1 MFLVFCSVPLVV
13 RHFPILNIFSKIA
26 VMASIVN
33 PPRIDTLNP
42 QPIRVIVHT
51 EHKREFTLPA
61 VFPFMTL
68 YNLRQRLA
76 IQNEDKREWLHVFLA
91 QEVAKGE
98 YKPLEF
104 TWPFGKS
111 LHDPL
116 HADTVGKPDAR
127 IYKDGARQPISPIF
141 LSGITI
147 EAATEAKEGVR
158 TIHVWTL
165 KGIAEAAGYD
175 ESTSVRDDVYE
186 GFFQLYFPTLKSK
199 DEITYAF
206 KTSALNEKE
215 KEAFEVAK
223 QYCNY
228 VDTRLMKLEHNLGKT
243 GPVNLRELRYLRYV
257 LPKKA
262 AFTTGQLELKF
273 YETEPS
279 DTLPFLRFFTAHD
292 RTPPLVKLATTVNG
306 ASRISDKRLLDS
318 LMTEQPATTM
328 GSILL
333 MKSPIHSPRAPL
345 GTAWTLRMYEDG
357 SADLYIGAPRKDAP
371 LSTDVVIEA
380 VRALPAFLSGTPWSG
395 APDLTLAELTA
406 VYEFTSEIEGGKPSK
421 KELKERLDSFLPVF
435 MEEKGIAGDSA
446 NMQLR
451 FKAVS
456 NFVKDTDPIIRYV
469 TTLFLRDSS
478 QSLESVP
485 TDAYIASISRE
496 FGIPPTDAADYVKRW
511 IESYAEYVMED
522 TDSALATRN
531 VGAAIGI
538 YVNHPKYL
546 FLVSA
551 IESQTDLNRALS
563 LLALYTSHTASELR
577 VTTESSVLP
586 ELPATPVPAAE
597 GAEGAEDGESHA
609 WNALMD
615 FDMIG
620 APENST
626 AQEVPAPMADIAMP
640 KPLAE
645 DETVAPVDDGWY
657 LKRLEQADRDLF
669 KYKEIKDNPRVKI
682 YSVACQKS
690 AGKQPHVMDYR
701 TYQRARDLYKNAV
714 FWLEAPL
721 SENDTLAVHL
731 ATKTPGERKKQ
742 GALYKK
748 SVSEMIEYEKRAL
761 LLGIPL
767 TSTHS
772 RGQTT
777 TSLTETEHGVSAEI
791 KAELSQLIEEQKQKP
806 LWSVIR
812 AGTKDGAPNYY
823 ICAELWCIRDDLP
836 VIPSEF
842 DGTRMRD
849 GTPKAPHSCPF
860 CGGRL
865 LTNTAN
871 PKMGETV
878 LRRRAADKAGKIAQ
892 FVGFQNLYHPEN
904 YALPCCFTNPNNL
917 AVPEGA
923 RPIPPPKVPLPDLQT
938 GPDMEEPPLDT
949 VAPAT
954 EEPPAIEAAEY
965 ENRSRPFAPFV
976 KKRATQNRWFIPNQN
991 IKGRDRSDWIELEK
1005 GTVAIPPPSVNA
1017 LLGQDPEKFLT
1028 KTKGAFGGGINS
1040 YLTTPASAFI
1050 RYNIGKEPGSNLISL
1065 LAFAQY
1071 ATEHYLS
1078 QEDELR
1084 IPTNEEVID
1093 TMLETQGVLVSSAF
1107 EQANYGTLLHEFSI
1121 PGVALQA
1128 EEELEFQTWWGKSGP
1143 TTADQRAYAV
1153 NTFLAWK
1160 NFKNYVRDTKEP
1172 KELRVWEGLFA
1183 IPGLLTKTGF
1193 VVVKIKF
1200 LKNKPAVLTC
1210 PEFGIS
1216 LRSQMIKP
1224 PILFVVE
1231 DEVSGLYDPL
1241 VFYHGENKEDR
1252 QIFGVLQENT
1262 PVFGAL
1268 PPAVREPL
1276 QAFLTQYYSTD
1287 GCGRTATTIHPWMP
1301 ERDADQVP
1309 LLGSFVAKA
1318 TALNIKVD
1326 ALLHDRSN
1334 RCVGVIIKEKG
1345 SEHPSQIYIPVIDD
1359 GTILP
1364 GKSVLHGEHALPRPP
1379 LQALLEV
1386 LTGKQNK
1393 LSESRMVHPSNFPAL
1408 MPVQLVATKEEYL
1421 AVELSCGA
1429 TIPIEPFP
1437 LTSPI
1442 SHKRFAELKKK
1453 EIRTVFK
1460 TDMPWDTD
1468 VTLLGPTVPADDLG
1482 QTDEETLE
1490 EAYQHLRISFSNWLH
1505 TSDMGNRVRAQI
1517 ELLRQARKRL
1527 PLYELQK
1534 RLDILLTPIVNNSEE
1549 PWMTL
1554 EGTTRPSVLR
1564 RDCRQI
1570 TQESACVA
1578 GCAWSSGRCL
1588 IHTTGTPRY
1597 MNPLRVLT
1605 ARLVDELLRS
1615 FGQAMEVLE
1624 RRVPYLNPV
1633 SHDALLHM
1641 DSSVLFSAT
1650 GRGSD
1655 ALYEKLGYTERK
1667 PSEFARGLTYPE
1679 EVGLEIHSAD
1689 VPADWATVLKKPVF
1703 GADIARDPRSR
1714 LVAAV
1719 VAITGKAVEPSFTG
1733 TRANWTELAKQQQVD
1748 IIITSGRGAVEQIV
1762 GYTGAGYKRFIVL
1775 DAEGVPLQ
1783 RVDNGEYLSKAERLP
1798 PSLVAWIDAH
1808 GGT

>member
-1 MFLVFCSVPLVV
+1 MD
-13 RHFPILNIFSKIA
+13 
-26 VMASIVN
+26 SIVR
-33 PPRIDTLNP
+33 PPRVDTLNP
-42 QPIRVIVHT
+42 QSIRVIVHT
-51 EHKREFTLPA
+51 EQKREFMLPNI
-61 VFPFMTL
+61 FPFSTL
-68 YNLRQRLA
+68 YNLRQRLV
-76 IQNEDKREWLHVFLA
+76 IQNEGKREWRHLFLA
-91 QEVAKGE
+91 QEVEGGNF
-98 YKPLEF
+98 KPLEF
-104 TWPFGKS
+104 TWPFGKA
-111 LHDPL
+111 LADPL
-116 HADTVGKPDAR
+116 QADTVGKPDIR
-127 IYKDGARQPISPIF
+127 IYEGGDRKPIF
-141 LSGITI
+141 PTILSGITLETAI
-147 EAATEAKEGVR
+147 DVDAGVR

-165 KGIAEAAGYD
+165 KGVAAAAGYN
-175 ESTSVRDDVYE
+175 ESAVVRDDAYE

-215 KEAFEVAK
+215 KEALEVAQ

-228 VDTRLMKLEHNLGKT
+228 VDARLTTLETNLGKT
-243 GPVNLRELRYLRYV
+243 GPANLRELRYLRYV
-257 LPKKA
+257 LPKKS

-279 DTLPFLRFFTAHD
+279 DTLPFLRFFAAHD
-292 RTPPLVKLATTVNG
+292 RTPPLVKLATAASG
-306 ASRISDKRLLDS
+306 ASRISDKKLLDS

-345 GTAWTLRMYEDG
+345 GTAWTLRIYEDG

-371 LSTDVVIEA
+371 LSTDVVMEA
-380 VRALPAFLSGTPWSG
+380 VRALPAFLAGTPWSD
-395 APDLTLAELTA
+395 ATDLTLAELTA
-406 VYEFTSEIEGGKPSK
+406 VYEFTSEIAGGKPSK
-421 KELKERLDSFLPVF
+421 KELRERLDSFLPVF
-435 MEEKGIAGDSA
+435 MEEKGIAGDTA
-446 NMQLR
+446 DIQLR

-456 NFVKDTDPIIRYV
+456 NFVRDTDPILSYV

-478 QSLESVP
+478 QSVESVP
-485 TDAYIASISRE
+485 TDKYIAAISRE
-496 FGIPPTDAADYVKRW
+496 YGIPPTDAADYVKRW
-511 IESYAEYVMED
+511 IESYAEYVRED
-522 TDSALATRN
+522 TDSAVAARN
-531 VGAAIGI
+531 VGAAVAI

-551 IESQTDLNRALS
+551 IESQTDLNRILS
-563 LLALYTSHTASELR
+563 LLALYTSRTASELR
-577 VTTESSVLP
+577 VATESSALP
-586 ELPATPVPAAE
+586 EVPAAPFPVAATE
-597 GAEGAEDGESHA
+597 VEDDGGHA

-615 FDMIG
+615 FGMTD
-620 APENST
+620 ATNNA
-626 AQEVPAPMADIAMP
+626 AQEVEADIVMP

-657 LKRLEQADRDLF
+657 LKRLEQADRELF
-669 KYKEIKDNPRVKI
+669 KYKEIKDNPRVRI

-701 TYQRARDLYKNAV
+701 TYQRARNLYGNAV

-721 SENDTLAVHL
+721 NENDTLAVHL

-742 GALYKK
+742 GSLYKK
-748 SVSEMIEYEKRAL
+748 SVADIIEYEKRAL
-761 LLGIPL
+761 SLGIPL

-777 TSLTETEHGVSAEI
+777 TSLTEIEHGIAVET
-791 KAELSQLIEEQKQKP
+791 KTELLALIEAQKQKP

-812 AGTKDGAPNYY
+812 AGTKEDAPNYY

-836 VIPSEF
+836 IIPSEF
-842 DGTRMRD
+842 DGTLMRD
-849 GTPKAPHSCPF
+849 RTPKASHSCPF
-860 CGGRL
+860 CGGRV
-865 LTNTAN
+865 LTDTAN

-878 LRRRAADKAGKIAQ
+878 LRRKAADKAGKIAQ
-892 FVGFQNLYHPEN
+892 FVGFQGLYHPEN

-923 RPIPPPKVPLPDLQT
+923 RPIPPPKVPLPDLQI
-938 GPDMEEPPLDT
+938 GAVMEEPPIE
-949 VAPAT
+949 PAT
-954 EEPPAIEAAEY
+954 AAAAATGVAVVAGVAAAAAAEEAPVVEAAEY
-965 ENRSRPFAPFV
+965 ENRARPFAPFV
-976 KKRATQNRWFIPNQN
+976 KKRSTQNRWFIPNQN
-991 IKGRDRSDWIELEK
+991 IKGRDRADWIELEK

-1040 YLTTPASAFI
+1040 YLATSASAFI
-1050 RYNIGKEPGSNLISL
+1050 RYNIGKETGTNLISL

-1078 QEDELR
+1078 QEEELR

-1093 TMLETQGVLVSSAF
+1093 AMLETQEALVSSAF
-1107 EQANYGTLLHEFSI
+1107 EQANYGTLLHEFSV

-1128 EEELEFQTWWGKSGP
+1128 EEELEFQRWWGKSGS
-1143 TTADQRAYAV
+1143 TSADQRANAI

-1183 IPGLLTKTGF
+1183 TPGLLTKTGF

-1200 LKNKPAVLTC
+1200 LKHKAAVISC

-1224 PILFVVE
+1224 PILFVVQ
-1231 DEVSGLYDPL
+1231 DEVSGLFDPL
-1241 VFYHGENKEDR
+1241 VFYNGESKEDR
-1252 QIFGVLQENT
+1252 RIFGVLQENT

-1268 PPAVREPL
+1268 PTAVREPL
-1276 QAFLTQYYSTD
+1276 QAFLTQYYSSTE

-1309 LLGSFVAKA
+1309 LLGSFVAKVA
-1318 TALNIKVD
+1318 VWNIKVD

-1334 RCVGVIIKEKG
+1334 RCVGVIVKEKG
-1345 SEHPSQIYIPVIDD
+1345 TEHPSQIYIPVIDD

-1364 GKSVLHGEHALPRPP
+1364 GKPVLHGERALPRPS

-1386 LTGKQNK
+1386 LTGKQNQI
-1393 LSESRMVHPSNFPAL
+1393 SEKRMVHVSHFPAL
-1408 MPVQLVATKEEYL
+1408 MPVQLIASPTEYL
-1421 AVELSCGA
+1421 AVELACGA

-1437 LTSPI
+1437 ISTPI
-1442 SHKRFAELKKK
+1442 SHRRFAELKKK
-1453 EIRTVFK
+1453 EIRTAIK

-1505 TSDMGNRVRAQI
+1505 TSDMGSRVRAQI

-1549 PWMTL
+1549 PWITL
-1554 EGTTRPSVLR
+1554 EGTTSPSVLR

-1570 TQESACVA
+1570 TQESACIA
-1578 GCAWSSGRCL
+1578 GCTWSSGRCL
-1588 IHTTGTPRY
+1588 IHATGTPRY

-1679 EVGLEIHSAD
+1679 EVGFEIHSTD
-1689 VPADWATVLKKPVF
+1689 VPADWTTVLKKPVF
-1703 GADIARDPRSR
+1703 GADIARDMRSR
-1714 LVAAV
+1714 LVATL
-1719 VAITGKAVEPSFTG
+1719 VAITGAAVDPSFTG
-1733 TRANWTELAKQQQVD
+1733 TRANWTELAENLRAD
-1748 IIITSGRGAVEQIV
+1748 IIITSGRDAVEQIE
-1762 GYTGAGYKRFIVL
+1762 GYRGAALKRFIVL
-1775 DAEGVPLQ
+1775 DAEGIPLQ
-1783 RVDNGEYLSKAERLP
+1783 RMDNGTYLSTAENLP
-1798 PSLVAWIDAH
+1798 PRLSAWIEAH
-1808 GGT
+1808 GGI